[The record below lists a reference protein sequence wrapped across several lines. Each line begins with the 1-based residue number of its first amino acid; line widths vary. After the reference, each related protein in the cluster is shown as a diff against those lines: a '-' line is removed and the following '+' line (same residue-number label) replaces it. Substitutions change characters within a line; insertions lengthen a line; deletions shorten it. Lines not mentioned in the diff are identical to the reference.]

1 MSSVARKG
9 LAQLMSSAVMAVLQ
23 LAQIAVVARTFHG
36 ADLGIVALY
45 SMMIALATVL
55 CDFGLQ
61 SFVIQDKREREAT
74 LADVAAALPWFVGT
88 GIAICLIGYVVVQF
102 IGNGEAATN
111 GIGNALLWITPTIPL
126 AIFMGPLQGFA
137 VRDLDLER
145 LAFAEA
151 AGKLV
156 GVGATVLLAYFGH
169 FTACVMIGFY
179 AALIVKLICMQHTV
193 RHIVSI
199 GKHVKQGHR
208 KGNAKA
214 TASYALAQLLSQ
226 FVNVMGGKADEMLV
240 GATMPL
246 AVFGVYSSMKQFV
259 LQANAFISPMVRRT
273 TMPLFAAWRRDAPER
288 LPSIERAICWSTSIY
303 VCFYLSLALS
313 SGLVTKLLYGHAF
326 AHYADWLG
334 WLALLWA
341 VRAFENGTIS
351 AFMQST
357 GAPFVDLGWS
367 SVQSAAQ
374 AGVLVLMSR
383 FGIERML
390 LGVIVVQ
397 AVLAVIGHYFL
408 LGKRAGMGVVPV
420 VSKILLPVGGFF
432 VLALLFAALER
443 ALDIVWLQPLF
454 SAALAGVIAV
464 VTASVTGYP
473 KFLPQARTR
482 WTG

>member
-9 LAQLMSSAVMAVLQ
+9 LAQLMSSAVMAGLQ
-23 LAQIAVVARTFHG
+23 LVQIAVVARTFHG
-36 ADLGIVALY
+36 SELGIVALY

-88 GIAICLIGYVVVQF
+88 GIAICMIGYFAVQF
-102 IGNGEAATN
+102 VGHSEGAAD
-111 GIGNALLWITPTIPL
+111 GIGSALLWITPTIPL
-126 AIFMGPLQGFA
+126 AIFIGPVQGFA

-169 FTACVMIGFY
+169 FASCVMIGFY

-199 GKHVKQGHR
+199 GKQAKEGHL

-259 LQANAFISPMVRRT
+259 LQASAFISPMVRRT
-273 TMPLFAAWRRDAPER
+273 TMPLFATWRPDAPER
-288 LPSIERAICWSTSIY
+288 LPSIERVVCWSTSIY
-303 VCFYLSLALS
+303 VCFYLALALS
-313 SGLVTKLLYGHAF
+313 SGVVTKLLYGHAF
-326 AHYADWLG
+326 LHYADWLG

-351 AFMQST
+351 AFLQST
-357 GAPFVDLGWS
+357 GAPFVDLGWAA
-367 SVQSAAQ
+367 VQSAAQ
-374 AGVLVLMSR
+374 AAVLLIMSKFGV
-383 FGIERML
+383 ERML

-397 AVLAVIGHYFL
+397 GVLAVFGHYFL
-408 LGKRAGMGVVPV
+408 LGKRAGLGVGGIA
-420 VSKILLPVGGFF
+420 SKVLLPVAGFF
-432 VLALLFAALER
+432 GLALLFAALER
-443 ALDIVWLQPLF
+443 AFDVVWLQPIF
-454 SAALAGVIAV
+454 SGVLAGAIAI
-464 VTASVTGYP
+464 VTAWVTGYP
-473 KFLPQARTR
+473 KLLPQARTR
-482 WTG
+482 WT